1 MAESVGGKLRNFM
14 VAILVGLLVVAFAVW
29 GVNDVFTARAGDA
42 VITVG
47 DAEISSR
54 EFSDAFERELQTI
67 NRDNSS
73 SVTNQQAYA
82 QGLHNQVLQELLTDT
97 VIGIDADE
105 LGVGVNRRTAR
116 DVVKEISS
124 FKNELTGEF
133 SEEKLDSLLAQN
145 RITRKQFED
154 DIFRT
159 LRRQQTVP
167 AIIGGLQ
174 APAEYATQRYNFIT
188 EQRKADVLTLTADSV
203 PLPAEPTEDELRAY
217 IDTNGVAYTAPEYR
231 RVVMLRLE
239 PFDLTPDMEATE
251 EEVRAAFQYKIDLGE
266 IGSPETRSVVQI
278 TATDEETAKKAAEQL
293 ARGDDAMAIAA
304 GLGLVEPE
312 IYSDALKDNIL
323 DPETA
328 DAAFTLKQGEAKA
341 LLGSL
346 GNWYAVGVTAINPAQ
361 TPDYDAQKEQLR
373 EDLLTDKAKEAI
385 YDITGEIEDAM
396 TDGMTLEEISERVG
410 WPLSYYDYVDRSG
423 TTRDDVNM
431 RGFSAIPGLA
441 TDDKLLRE
449 IFVSDLGF
457 ETDLFETTT
466 EGYAAIRVED
476 IIDSTMRPFEEVKDQ
491 ATTAWKASK
500 IGEALDE
507 LAAELAGKLQTGE
520 DINAVAKT
528 IEKGASVEEIV
539 IVRAQPPRTLGNVV
553 VIGMLDGAVG
563 AVSRGAGPQ
572 GVTRQVA
579 KLTAIVPNQDG
590 LAGQFL
596 DVLQEQATSAI
607 SSDLQNAYQQAIL
620 RENEL
625 REYPAKV
632 QAALGITNDQ

>member
-1 MAESVGGKLRNFM
+1 MAESIGGKFRNFM

-29 GVNDVFTARAGDA
+29 GVNDVFTARAGNA

-47 DAEISSR
+47 DAEITSS
-54 EFSDAFERELQTI
+54 EFADAFERELQTQ
-67 NRDNSS
+67 NRDNNS

-82 QGLHNQVLQELLTDT
+82 QGLHNRVLQNLLTDT

-105 LGVGVNRRTAR
+105 LGVGVNRSVAR
-116 DVVKEISS
+116 KVVKEIPS
-124 FKNELTGEF
+124 FQNELTGEF
-133 SEEKLDSLLAQN
+133 SEDKLNNLLAQN
-145 RITRKQFED
+145 RITRRQFED

-188 EQRKADVLTLTADSV
+188 EQRKADVLTLTADAV
-203 PLPAEPTEDELRAY
+203 PAPAEPTDEDLKTFIEQ
-217 IDTNGVAYTAPEYR
+217 NGVAYTAPEYR

-239 PFDLTPDMEATE
+239 AFDLTPDMDATE

-266 IGSPETRSVVQI
+266 IGSPETRSAVQI
-278 TATDEETAKKAAEQL
+278 TATDEDTAKKAAEQL
-293 ARGDDAMAIAA
+293 TRGDDSFAVAA
-304 GLGLVEPE
+304 GLGLVTPE
-312 IYSDALKDNIL
+312 IYTDVLKDSIL

-328 DAAFTLKQGEAKA
+328 AAVFEMDKGEAKA

-346 GNWYAVGVTAINPAQ
+346 GNWYAVGVTAITPAV
-361 TPDYDAQKEQLR
+361 TPDFEAQKEELKA
-373 EDLLTDKAKEAI
+373 DLLTAKAKEAL

-396 TDGMTLEEISERVG
+396 TDGLTLEEIAAKVE
-410 WPLSYYDYVDRSG
+410 WPLSYYDYIDRSG
-423 TTRDDVNM
+423 TTREGIRM
-431 RGFSAIPGLA
+431 SGFTAIPGVA

-449 IFVSDLGF
+449 IFISDLGF
-457 ETDLFETTT
+457 ETDLFETST
-466 EGYAAIRVED
+466 EGYASIRVDD
-476 IIDSTMRPFEEVKDQ
+476 IIDSKMRPFEEVKDN
-491 ATTAWKASK
+491 ATMAWKLEQTGK
-500 IGEALDE
+500 ALDE
-507 LAAELAGKLQTGE
+507 LAADLAGKLQTGE
-520 DINAVAKT
+520 DIKAVAT
-528 IEKGASVEEIV
+528 SVETGASVEEII
-539 IVRAQPPRTLGNVV
+539 IVRAQPPRTLGNSVV
-553 VIGMLDGAVG
+553 LGMLDGAVG

-596 DVLQEQATSAI
+596 DVLQEQATQAI

-625 REYPAKV
+625 REYPEKV
-632 QAALGITNDQ
+632 RSALGITNDQ

>member
-1 MAESVGGKLRNFM
+1 MAESIGGKFRNFM

-29 GVNDVFTARAGDA
+29 GVNDVFTARAGDS

-54 EFSDAFERELQTI
+54 EFTEAFERELQTM
-67 NRDNSS
+67 NRDNGSS
-73 SVTNQQAYA
+73 ITNQQAYA
-82 QGLHNQVLQELLTDT
+82 QGLHNRVLQELLTDT

-105 LGVGVNRRTAR
+105 LGVGVNRRVAR
-116 DVVKEISS
+116 DVVTEIPS

-133 SEEKLDSLLAQN
+133 SEEKLNSLLAQN

-188 EQRKADVLTLTADSV
+188 EQRKADVLTITADAV
-203 PLPAEPTEDELRAY
+203 PAPAEPTEDQLKDY
-217 IDTNGVAYTAPEYR
+217 IEENGVAYTAPEYR

-251 EEVRAAFQYKIDLGE
+251 EEVKASFQYKIDLGE

-278 TATDEETAKKAAEQL
+278 TATDEETAAKAAEQL
-293 ARGDDAMAIAA
+293 ARGDDAIAVA
-304 GLGLVEPE
+304 SGLGLVEPE
-312 IYSDALKDNIL
+312 IYTDAIKDNIL

-328 DAAFTLKQGEAKA
+328 EAAFTLGQGEAKA

-346 GNWYAVGVTAINPAQ
+346 GNWYAVSVTAINAAQ
-361 TPDYDAQKEQLR
+361 TPDYEAQKDELR
-373 EDLLTDKAKEAI
+373 EELLTAKAKEAI
-385 YDITGEIEDAM
+385 YDITGEIEDSM
-396 TDGMTLEEISERVG
+396 TDGMTLEEISANVG

-423 TTRDDVNM
+423 TTRDGVRM

-441 TDDKLLRE
+441 SDDKLLRE

-466 EGYAAIRVED
+466 EGYASIRVD
-476 IIDSTMRPFEEVKDQ
+476 GIIDSTMRPFEEVKDV
-491 ATTAWKASK
+491 ATTAWKASQT
-500 IGEALDE
+500 GDALDE
-507 LAAELAGKLQTGE
+507 LAAELASKVQTGE
-520 DINAVAKT
+520 DINAVAKA

-553 VIGMLDGAVG
+553 VLGMLDGSVG
-563 AVSRGAGPQ
+563 AVSRGPGPQ

-579 KLTAIVPNQDG
+579 KLTEIVPNQDG

-625 REYPAKV
+625 REFPAKV

>member
-1 MAESVGGKLRNFM
+1 MAESIGGKFRNFM

-47 DAEISSR
+47 DAEISTN
-54 EFSDAFERELQTI
+54 EFTDAFERELQTI
-67 NRDNSS
+67 NRDNGS

-82 QGLHNQVLQELLTDT
+82 QGLHNQVLQTLLTDT

-105 LGVGVNRRTAR
+105 LGVGVNRRVAR
-116 DVVKEISS
+116 DVVKEIPS

-133 SEEKLDSLLAQN
+133 SEEKLNSLLAQN

-188 EQRKADVLTLTADSV
+188 EQRKADVLTITADAV
-203 PLPAEPTEDELRAY
+203 PAPTEPTEDELKAF
-217 IDTNGVAYTAPEYR
+217 IDQNGVAYTAPEYR

-239 PFDLTPDMEATE
+239 PFDLTPDMDATE
-251 EEVRAAFQYKIDLGE
+251 EEVKAAFQYKIDLGE

-278 TATDEETAKKAAEQL
+278 TATDEDTAKKAAEQL
-293 ARGDDAMAIAA
+293 ARGDDSFTVAA

-312 IYSDALKDNIL
+312 IYTDVLKDAIL

-328 DAAFTLKQGEAKA
+328 DAAFEMEKGEAKA

-346 GNWYAVGVTAINPAQ
+346 GNWYAVGLTTITPAV
-361 TPDYDAQKEQLR
+361 TPDYNAQKDELR
-373 EDLLTDKAKEAI
+373 EELLTAKAKEAL
-385 YDITGEIEDAM
+385 YDVTSEIEDAM
-396 TDGMTLEEISERVG
+396 TDGLTLEEIAEKVG
-410 WPLSYYDYVDRSG
+410 WPLSYYDFVDRSG
-423 TTRDDVNM
+423 TTRDGVRM

-457 ETDLFETTT
+457 ETDLFETST
-466 EGYAAIRVED
+466 EGYASIRVED
-476 IIDSTMRPFEEVKDQ
+476 IIDSTMRPFDEVKGA
-491 ATTAWKASK
+491 ATAAWKTSQT
-500 IGEALDE
+500 GDALDE
-507 LAAELAGKLQTGE
+507 LAVELASKLQTGE
-520 DINAVAKT
+520 DINALVKAV
-528 IEKGASVEEIV
+528 EKGASVEEIV
-539 IVRAQPPRTLGNVV
+539 IVRAQPPRTLGNAVV
-553 VIGMLDGAVG
+553 LGMLDGAVG
-563 AVSRGAGPQ
+563 AVSRGAGPD
-572 GVTRQVA
+572 GTTRQVA
-579 KLTAIVPNQDG
+579 KLTEIVPNQDG

-596 DVLQEQATSAI
+596 DVLQEQATQAI

-625 REYPAKV
+625 LEYPDKV

>member
-1 MAESVGGKLRNFM
+1 MAESIGGKFRNFM

-29 GVNDVFTARAGDA
+29 GVNDVFTARAGNA

-47 DAEISSR
+47 DAEITSS
-54 EFSDAFERELQTI
+54 EFENAFERELQTQ
-67 NRDNSS
+67 NRDNDS

-82 QGLHNQVLQELLTDT
+82 QGLHNRVLQNLLTDT

-105 LGVGVNRRTAR
+105 LGVGVNRSVAR
-116 DVVKEISS
+116 KVVKDIPS
-124 FKNELTGEF
+124 FHNELTGEF
-133 SEEKLDSLLAQN
+133 SEDKLNSLLAQN

-174 APAEYATQRYNFIT
+174 APAEYATQRYNFVT
-188 EQRKADVLTLTADSV
+188 EQRKAEVLTITADSV
-203 PLPAEPTEDELRAY
+203 PAPAEPTEDELKAF
-217 IDTNGVAYTAPEYR
+217 IEANGVAYTAPEYR

-239 PFDLTPDMEATE
+239 PFDLTPDMDATE
-251 EEVRAAFQYKIDLGE
+251 DEVKAAFQYKIDLGE

-293 ARGDDAMAIAA
+293 ARGDDSVAVAA
-304 GLGLVEPE
+304 GLGLVDPE
-312 IYSDALKDNIL
+312 IYTDVLKDNIL

-328 DAAFTLKQGEAKA
+328 EAAYEMKEGDAKA

-346 GNWYAVGVTAINPAQ
+346 GNWYAVGVTAITPAVI
-361 TPDYDAQKEQLR
+361 PDYDAQQADIR
-373 EDLLTDKAKEAI
+373 DTLLTEKAKEAL
-385 YDITGEIEDAM
+385 YDITGDIEDAM
-396 TDGMTLEEISERVG
+396 TDGLTLEEIADKVE
-410 WPLSYYDYVDRSG
+410 WPLSYYDYIDRSG
-423 TTRDDVNM
+423 ATPDGLRM
-431 RGFSAIPGLA
+431 RGFSAIPGVA
-441 TDDKLLRE
+441 SDDTLLRE

-457 ETDLFETTT
+457 ETDLFETNNG
-466 EGYAAIRVED
+466 GYAAIRVED
-476 IIDSTMRPFEEVKDQ
+476 IIDSTMRPFEEVKER
-491 ATTAWKASK
+491 ATVAWKASQT
-500 IGEALDE
+500 GEALDE
-507 LAAELAGKLQTGE
+507 LMTELAGKLQTGE
-520 DINAVAKT
+520 DIKAVADT
-528 IEKGASVEEIV
+528 IETGASIEDIV
-539 IVRAQPPRTLGNVV
+539 IVRAQPPQTLGAPV

-572 GVTRQVA
+572 GLTRQIA
-579 KLTAIVPNQDG
+579 RLTEIVPNQDG

-596 DVLQEQATSAI
+596 DVLQEQATQAI

-625 REYPAKV
+625 REYPEKV
-632 QAALGITNDQ
+632 KAALGITDNQ